1 MKTRNVDLVRPDN
14 EAYREQSAHYAQKT
28 RKLRETLDP
37 GPLQRLSDPIEAL
50 LRRWLS
56 RRIPLTERRIVR
68 YERLQRT
75 RDYDLRFKEIDA
87 VEIADAS
94 ETLEVEGAG
103 SPKEKDPDEIRPRR
117 LIEIKCSSNA
127 GTLSS
132 AGSQLRKALRPIRTR
147 WQQPVYRHA
156 ILVAVVPDMMDL
168 RDEPVPL
175 EEFDPSVPEA
185 AHPQDLL
192 KTYLSAEDLWN
203 WGTDVGLLGDDG
215 PIGVAPDLLNE
226 AQEKARTTA
235 ERRRRRKELK
245 DEGIPREQ
253 WPEELKTD
261 QSEDVPD
268 SETARY
274 GESDAENSSSMADAL
289 KEALDDKDDY

>member
-14 EAYREQSAHYAQKT
+14 EAYRKQSAHHAQKT
-28 RKLRETLDP
+28 RKLRDTLDP
-37 GPLQRLSDPIEAL
+37 GLLQRLSDPIEVL

-56 RRIPLTERRIVR
+56 RRISLTERRIVR

-87 VEIADAS
+87 VEAADAP
-94 ETLEVEGAG
+94 ETVEADRTS
-103 SPKEKDPDEIRPRR
+103 SPTNENPDEIRPRR

-132 AGSQLRKALRPIRTR
+132 AGSQLRKALRPIQTR

-156 ILVAVVPDMMDL
+156 ILVAVVPDVMDL
-168 RDEPVPL
+168 RNEPVPL
-175 EEFDPSVPEA
+175 GEFDPSIPEA

-192 KTYLSAEDLWN
+192 TTYLSAEDLWN

-215 PIGVAPDLLNE
+215 PIEVAPDLLNE
-226 AQEKARTTA
+226 AQEEARETA
-235 ERRRRRKELK
+235 ERRQRRKELK
-245 DEGIPREQ
+245 DEGVPREQ
-253 WPEELKTD
+253 WPAELKTD

-268 SETARY
+268 SETVRY
-274 GESDAENSSSMADAL
+274 GEPDTKDRSSMADAL
-289 KEALDDKDDY
+289 RNALKEEED